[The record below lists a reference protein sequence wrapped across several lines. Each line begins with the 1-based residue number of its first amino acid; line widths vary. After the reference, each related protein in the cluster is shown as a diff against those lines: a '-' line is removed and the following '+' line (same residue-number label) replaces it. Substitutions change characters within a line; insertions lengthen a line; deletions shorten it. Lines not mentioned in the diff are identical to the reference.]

1 MTQRSFFVLLLLT
14 VVAFVAAVAAVW
26 VEQAQSRPDPL
37 GGEPVFPLLVERT
50 NDITQVTIE
59 SRRWSV
65 VLEKRGDTWFSIDRG
80 DYPVRAQPISEAL
93 DAIVAL
99 TTIQAKTDNPALYND
114 IAVGGPGP
122 DTDAVLVRIAAADG
136 TVLADGI
143 LGAVSRSIGVTP
155 RGGLFIRRT
164 GEAQAWLAEG
174 TVFLPTYLSEW
185 FDQLLSVPGP
195 EIGRVRIYSG
205 DTMMF
210 DAEKVNFTTGD
221 YELRY
226 LDPSYEREGIVA
238 EDNQIRG
245 FAQAVVSTSFDNAR
259 ARDSVTVPPDA
270 RSVEFTTRDGLV
282 LRVTL
287 VPIDDATW
295 VLYDASATADATA
308 TGQAQAATIM
318 QRTSNWA
325 FLLPASRII
334 TLSRPIEQLVTVPVQ
349 TREPGVFTTPPPVF
363 VPGLP

>member
-26 VEQAQSRPDPL
+26 VEQAQSRPDPT
-37 GGEPVFPLLVERT
+37 GGEPVFPLLVEREA
-50 NDITQVTIE
+50 DITQVTLQ
-59 SRRWSV
+59 SRRWSL
-65 VLEKRGDTWFSIDRG
+65 VLEKRGDEWFSIDRG
-80 DYPVRAQPISEAL
+80 DYPIREQPLIEAL
-93 DAIVAL
+93 DAILGL
-99 TTIQAKTDNPALYND
+99 TTLQAKTDNPNLYAD

-143 LGAVSRSIGVTP
+143 LGAVSQSIGVTP
-155 RGGLFIRRT
+155 RGGLFVRRS
-164 GEAQAWLAEG
+164 GEAQSWLAEG
-174 TVFLPTYLSEW
+174 TVFLPTYLTEW
-185 FDQLLSVPGP
+185 FDTLLSLPGP
-195 EIGRVRIYSG
+195 EIGRVTVYAG

-210 DAEKVNFTTGD
+210 DAEKVDFATGD

-226 LDPSYEREGIVA
+226 VDPIYQREGLVA

-245 FAQAVVSTSFDNAR
+245 FAQAVVSTSFDDAR
-259 ARDSVTVPPDA
+259 ARDSVTLPADA
-270 RSVEFTTRDGLV
+270 RSVEFTTRDGLR

-295 VLYDASATADATA
+295 VLYDASTVEGATAA
-308 TGQAQAATIM
+308 GQAQAATI
-318 QRTSNWA
+318 QQNTGEWA

-334 TLSRPIEQLVTVPVQ
+334 TLSRPIEQLVTVPV
-349 TREPGVFTTPPPVF
+349 RIRDPGVFTNPPPVF